1 MTAGRLVGG
10 EEEREAQSLGDSTRS
25 ILEEAR
31 MILPGTQ
38 TLFGFQLIVPFNQ
51 RFQDQLSVL
60 EQRLHL
66 LAMAL
71 VALAMAMLM
80 TPAIYHRQVE
90 PESVSRRFI
99 HLASRL
105 LTWSSRPLLVA
116 ICLDFYLAAS
126 LITRN
131 AAVSAAVSLTLAG
144 LFAGFW
150 LVLPAR
156 AARPR

>member
-1 MTAGRLVGG
+1 MGDAAG
-10 EEEREAQSLGDSTRS
+10 EERQPQSLAETTSN

-51 RFQDQLSVL
+51 RFQDRLSAP

-71 VALAMAMLM
+71 VAVAMAMLM
-80 TPAIYHRQVE
+80 TPAVYHRRVE
-90 PESVSRRFI
+90 TESVSRLFV
-99 HLASRL
+99 HLATQL
-105 LTWSSRPLLVA
+105 LTWSTRPLLVA

-126 LITRN
+126 LVTHEPFISVILAVAL
-131 AAVSAAVSLTLAG
+131 AAVFTVLWVL
-144 LFAGFW
+144 
-150 LVLPAR
+150 LPAR
-156 AARPR
+156 EAGRR

>member
-1 MTAGRLVGG
+1 MTDAAD
-10 EEEREAQSLGDSTRS
+10 EERNSQSLADNTSN

-31 MILPGTQ
+31 MILPGTE

-51 RFQDQLSVL
+51 RFQDQLSTL

-71 VALAMAMLM
+71 VAIAMAMLM
-80 TPAIYHRQVE
+80 TPAVYHRRVE
-90 PESVSRRFI
+90 PEGVSRRFVQV
-99 HLASRL
+99 ATRL
-105 LTWSSRPLLVA
+105 LTWSTRPLLVA

-126 LITRN
+126 LVTREPLVSVIL
-131 AAVSAAVSLTLAG
+131 AVALAG
-144 LFAGFW
+144 IFAVLW

-156 AARPR
+156 AANQR